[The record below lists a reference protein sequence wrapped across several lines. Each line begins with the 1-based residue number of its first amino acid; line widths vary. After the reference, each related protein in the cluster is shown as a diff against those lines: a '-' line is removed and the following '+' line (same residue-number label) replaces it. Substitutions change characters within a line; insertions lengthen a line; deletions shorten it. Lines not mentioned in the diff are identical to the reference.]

1 MLRTTSSSLSKT
13 SSKSSTG
20 GLVTGGSSWVPPAA
34 ASWDHPAAA
43 SWDPPAAASRDPPAA
58 GHKRRHGEISLN
70 ENASK
75 YNSCCIS
82 SCSNSS
88 FRVVVTVVKV
98 EVVV

>member
-20 GLVTGGSSWVPPAA
+20 GLVTGGYNRDPPVA
-34 ASWDHPAAA
+34 ASRG
-43 SWDPPAAASRDPPAA
+43 PPAAASRDPPAA
-58 GHKRRHGEISLN
+58 GHKRHHRDISLN

-88 FRVVVTVVKV
+88 CRVVVAVVKV

>member
-1 MLRTTSSSLSKT
+1 MPRTT

-20 GLVTGGSSWVPPAA
+20 AKQGRGLVTGSSWVPPAA
-34 ASWDHPAAA
+34 
-43 SWDPPAAASRDPPAA
+43 
-58 GHKRRHGEISLN
+58 GHKRHHGEISLN

-88 FRVVVTVVKV
+88 CRVVVVVKV